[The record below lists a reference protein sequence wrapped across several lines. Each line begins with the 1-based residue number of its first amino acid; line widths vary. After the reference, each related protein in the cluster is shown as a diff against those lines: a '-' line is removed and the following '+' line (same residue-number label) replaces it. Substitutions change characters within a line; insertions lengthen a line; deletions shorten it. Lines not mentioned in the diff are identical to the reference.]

1 MYQKLFVVLLVLLAP
16 VLASAE
22 KSIEKKPAK
31 RAVLGWE
38 EKVTIVP
45 EGIIL
50 HAKLDTGHHG
60 TSVYAHNIKKLKEK
74 KDSWVQFVL
83 KDRYGNEASFERKV
97 IRRVTLKGSGNRIR
111 TEYVVELGVCLG
123 GKYFEDEISL
133 SDREAFSQELRLG
146 RQSLEGHFIVDPALT
161 YTTKPDCDV
170 KQEKKKKSKK
180 EK

>member
-1 MYQKLFVVLLVLLAP
+1 MYQRLFVVLLVALTP

-22 KSIEKKPAK
+22 KSTEKKPAK

-38 EKVTIVP
+38 EKVAIVP

-50 HAKLDTGHHG
+50 HAKLDTGYHG
-60 TSVYAHNIKKLKEK
+60 TSVYAHNIKRIKEK
-74 KDSWVQFVL
+74 KDSWVQFDL

-97 IRRVTLKGSGNRIR
+97 IRRLTLKSAGNRIR
-111 TEYVVELGVCLG
+111 TEYVVELGICLG

-146 RQSLEGHFIVDPALT
+146 RQSLEGHFVVDPALT
-161 YTTKPDCDV
+161 HTTKPDCEF
-170 KQEKKKKSKK
+170 KKEKKKKRKK